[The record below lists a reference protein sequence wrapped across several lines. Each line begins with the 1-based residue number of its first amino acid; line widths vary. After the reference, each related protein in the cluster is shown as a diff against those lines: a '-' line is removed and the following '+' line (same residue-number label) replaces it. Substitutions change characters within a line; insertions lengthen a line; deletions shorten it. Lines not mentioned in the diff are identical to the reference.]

1 MQPHADSLSDA
12 DLLTAATSPQEAL
25 HDCGF
30 SIPSFNQSR
39 DAESGSATSTAKWKP
54 NESATPLP
62 MLLRERQL
70 LTLVLPIAR
79 PTLWAWIA
87 RGAFPRPIRLSRG
100 AVAWR
105 REDVLDWIASRK
117 TTTPTDFL
125 LTNEQFAAAGEAA

>member
-1 MQPHADSLSDA
+1 L
-12 DLLTAATSPQEAL
+12 
-25 HDCGF
+25 
-30 SIPSFNQSR
+30 
-39 DAESGSATSTAKWKP
+39 
-54 NESATPLP
+54 
-62 MLLRERQL
+62 LLRERQL

-125 LTNEQFAAAGEAA
+125 LTDEQFAAAGEAA